1 MFSDMQGKLIV
12 FSAPSGSG
20 KTSVISALKERI
32 PNFGFSVSAT
42 SRPPRGDEQDG
53 RDYFFLSP
61 DEFRSKIERGDFLE
75 YAQVYKD
82 TFYGTLRSQVE
93 AQLEEGRN
101 IVLDVDVE
109 GGLNIKKIYGK
120 RALLIFI
127 MAPSI
132 EELRRRLEQR
142 ATDSKEV
149 INMRLQKAEYEMSFA
164 PRFDVVIV
172 NDRLDRAVEQA
183 YGIVNR
189 FLDQ

>member
-1 MFSDMQGKLIV
+1 MQGKLIV

-20 KTSVISALKERI
+20 KTSIISALKERI